1 MVTHET
7 PKSFA
12 FGCFMCNIRYMTTLL
27 LAVALYMIV
36 FGIDYL
42 FYVKQKEAYLYVS
55 RRTYLLFMGG
65 QISAI
70 TLFYPLF
77 SSYAVNFRT
86 ELFFLAGFAGLLIYF
101 THQLTKDRVYVCNL
115 ESRSFRCL
123 TPWYVWVKGSEIV
136 FQQLIYITIALS
148 LQSMLGIHLG
158 TYILYIVI
166 LLVSHTVLVLNCG
179 KAVAGRLSFGLFAI
193 SVPIF
198 YIFTTY
204 DVIWPAIYLHGIMYV
219 FYWLIYAD
227 FDIKPLE
234 TANKPT
240 NVHKRG

>member
-1 MVTHET
+1 
-7 PKSFA
+7 
-12 FGCFMCNIRYMTTLL
+12 MTTLL
-27 LAVALYMIV
+27 LAVALYVVV

-65 QISAI
+65 QLVAI
-70 TLFYPLF
+70 ALFYPLF
-77 SSYAVNFRT
+77 VSYSVNFMT
-86 ELFFLAGFAGLLIYF
+86 ELLFLAGFAGLLIFF
-101 THQLTKDRVYVCNL
+101 THQLTRDRVYVCNL

-123 TPWYVWVKGSEIV
+123 TPWYVWVKGAEIV
-136 FQQLIYITIALS
+136 FQQLVYITIALS
-148 LQSMLGIHLG
+148 LQSILGIHLG
-158 TYILYIVI
+158 TYLLYIVI
-166 LLVSHTVLVLNCG
+166 LLISHTVLVLNCG
-179 KAVAGRLSFGLFAI
+179 KVVARRLSFGLFAI

-227 FDIKPLE
+227 FDVAPLE
-234 TANKPT
+234 TSKEITDVN
-240 NVHKRG
+240 NGDN